1 MELCFKIGENGWGWE
16 HWVINRVLFSSVNF
30 YLNTFGEKS
39 GQNML
44 ENDFYRRKKLSLVML
59 HCPLLFSCKARA
71 LKVAVGILS

>member
-1 MELCFKIGENGWGWE
+1 MGLGALGHKQGSVFQCELLFKHFW
-16 HWVINRVLFSSVNF
+16 
-30 YLNTFGEKS
+30 EKS